1 MGQITGV
8 AEAATNRIEPV
19 ARRIRD
25 AAPVDQAP
33 PTQHGRG
40 VDQVELSETAIRAG
54 GVGDTGVRMDLI
66 ERIRREIEAGVYE
79 TPEKLDIAADRIAR
93 VLDVQG

>member
-1 MGQITGV
+1 MGQIMGV
-8 AEAATNRIEPV
+8 AESTASRIEPTG
-19 ARRIRD
+19 RRTKD
-25 AAPVDQAP
+25 AAVPADQAP
-33 PTQHGRG
+33 SQHGRD
-40 VDQVELSETAIRAG
+40 VDRVELSETAKRAG

-79 TPEKLDIAADRIAR
+79 TPEKLDITAERIAR